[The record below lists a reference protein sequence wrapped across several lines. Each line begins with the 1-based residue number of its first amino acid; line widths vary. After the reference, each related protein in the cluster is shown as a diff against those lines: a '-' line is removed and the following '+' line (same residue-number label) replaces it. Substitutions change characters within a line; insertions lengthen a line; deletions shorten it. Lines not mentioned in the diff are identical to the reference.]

1 MENEPRKFRISR
13 KFTKFL
19 WSDLVLLFADYF
31 VSQESI
37 SKGIFKQ
44 RSKKKS
50 LFSYKLPLKNGNAFV
65 CCRLDKGFV
74 TEFFAS
80 INN

>member
-19 WSDLVLLFADYF
+19 RSDVVLLFVDYF
-31 VSQESI
+31 VSQESR

-44 RSKKKS
+44 RSKKKVFF
-50 LFSYKLPLKNGNAFV
+50 LYKLPLKNGNAFV